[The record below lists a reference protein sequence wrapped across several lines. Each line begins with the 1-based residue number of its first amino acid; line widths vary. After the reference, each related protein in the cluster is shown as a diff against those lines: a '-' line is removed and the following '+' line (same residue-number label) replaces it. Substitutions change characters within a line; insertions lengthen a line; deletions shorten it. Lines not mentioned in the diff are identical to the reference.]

1 MVTRRRAFIILV
13 SAALLLLVSTV
24 SNLAAQGRTLTKDEE
39 REAKAVAGALA
50 SMAAGKPAVNDLAL
64 AWVRTDAVQAQE
76 DKNVVAFA
84 MTLDSSKVPSG
95 KVFVLWR
102 VLPAGADP
110 KDKKVA
116 PLFENFS
123 TVALEGAAPFIGRLF
138 LAPAGKV
145 DVFIAAHELVEGKA
159 SKAPVSV
166 IKQTVDVPALKGG
179 EFMFSSL
186 FVFRSRKYPA
196 PLADIMEHP
205 YGTPEEENLPL
216 LNPTLSKSE
225 SLRVSGM
232 LFNATGRVSVEY
244 VAYKEGV
251 ADPVKK
257 WAAAEIDPA
266 KQGIPDSV
274 PLSDFAPGNYRLEIT
289 VTDKGSNKTLTESL
303 KFVVGS

>member
-1 MVTRRRAFIILV
+1 MVIRRRAFTLF
-13 SAALLLLVSTV
+13 SAALLLIVSTA
-24 SNLAAQGRTLTKDEE
+24 SNLVAQGRPLSKDEE
-39 REAKAVAGALA
+39 REAKAVTAALA
-50 SMAAGKPAVNDLAL
+50 NAASGKPVTNDLAL
-64 AWVRTDAVQAQE
+64 AWVRNDGLQAQE
-76 DKNVVAFA
+76 DKTVVAFA
-84 MTLDSSKVPSG
+84 VTLDPAKAPAG
-95 KVFVLWR
+95 KVFMLWR
-102 VLPAGADP
+102 AMPAGADP
-110 KDKKVA
+110 KDKKIA

-123 TVALEGAAPFIGRLF
+123 TVALEGPTPFIARLF

-145 DVFIAAHELVEGKA
+145 DVFVAVHELVEGKA

-186 FVFRSRKYPA
+186 FVFRALKYPA
-196 PLADIMEHP
+196 PLADILEHP

-216 LNPTLSKSE
+216 VNPTLSKTE

-251 ADPVKK
+251 AEPFKK

-274 PLSDFAPGNYRLEIT
+274 PLADFAPGTYRLEIKA
-289 VTDKGSNKTLTESL
+289 TDKGSNKTLTESL

>member
-1 MVTRRRAFIILV
+1 MVIRRRALSLF
-13 SAALLLLVSTV
+13 SAALILIVSTA
-24 SNLAAQGRTLTKDEE
+24 SNLAAQGRPLSKDEE
-39 REAKAVAGALA
+39 REAKVVTAALA
-50 SMAAGKPAVNDLAL
+50 NAASGKPVTNDLAL
-64 AWVRTDAVQAQE
+64 AWIRNDGLQAQE

-84 MTLDSSKVPSG
+84 LTLDPAKAPAG
-95 KVFVLWR
+95 KVFMLWR

-123 TVALEGAAPFIGRLF
+123 TVAIEGPTPFIGRLF

-145 DVFIAAHELVEGKA
+145 DVFVAVHELVAEKG

-186 FVFRSRKYPA
+186 FVFRAHKYPA
-196 PLADIMEHP
+196 PLADILEHP
-205 YGTPEEENLPL
+205 YGTPEEENIPL
-216 LNPTLSKSE
+216 VNPTLAKTE

-244 VAYKEGV
+244 VAYKDGV
-251 ADPVKK
+251 AEPFKK

-274 PLSDFAPGNYRLEIT
+274 PLADFAPGAYRLEIKA
-289 VTDKGSNKTLTESL
+289 TDKGSNKTLTESV